1 EHGAEVL
8 ERLAAELRDP
18 SVRIFAEGGV
28 VHAMSSR
35 FHLKGA
41 DPFVLFEEMAA
52 ADPRTIGDP
61 SHAFYLGFEMQKAL
75 TALTLGKEYRQDQPL
90 RWGFLTRQEASHLER
105 KGKRRKPGEA
115 RG

>member
-1 EHGAEVL
+1 
-8 ERLAAELRDP
+8 
-18 SVRIFAEGGV
+18 
-28 VHAMSSR
+28 MS
-35 FHLKGA
+35 
-41 DPFVLFEEMAA
+41 
-52 ADPRTIGDP
+52 DP

-90 RWGFLTRQEASHLER
+90 RWGFLTREETSHVDK